1 MKCNGVAVSG
11 AWTNPLSAGGVIEID
26 TVRIKLGQDDKSSFK
41 LSRSHRRSF
50 LQWA

>member
-26 TVRIKLGQDDKSSFK
+26 INTVRIFANLP
-41 LSRSHRRSF
+41 LSI
-50 LQWA
+50 